1 MQRLRYNPFLPGRIL
16 PAWRQVRGALVLAGI
31 GFAATA
37 WFAGMPWVAILI
49 GGSGMVIGGAYGWW
63 RWATRQRPPVRP
75 TLFVVRHRH
84 HSILRLLRTMEADL
98 KRDIATVET
107 LIRQVDMPGAPMN
120 ADPPAEP
127 GRTVDIGKKEVAD
140 RRVT

>member
-1 MQRLRYNPFLPGRIL
+1 MQRLRYNPFLPDRML
-16 PAWRQVRGALVLAGI
+16 PVWRQVRGALVLAGI
-31 GFAATA
+31 GFVATA

-49 GGSGMVIGGAYGWW
+49 GGSGMAIGSAYGWW
-63 RWATRQRPPVRP
+63 RWATRQRPSARP
-75 TLFVVRHRH
+75 TLFVVRHRYY
-84 HSILRLLRTMEADL
+84 SILRLLRAMEADL

-120 ADPPAEP
+120 ANPPAEP